1 MEATIRIETTIVIIF
16 IKTQNLFNIFLSLY
30 LPHKIKNKIVVL
42 CSNKNED

>member
-30 LPHKIKNKIVVL
+30 LPHKIKNKIIVL
-42 CSNKNED
+42 CSNKNEN